1 MSTTDRPIVEFDH
14 HSAEFHDHRYSQ
26 WAEIRKCPVA
36 FNPAYGGFWVVSGY
50 DEVNAVSRDEDTF
63 SSKYVPEPVDG
74 ISYMGIIG
82 VPRLQGIPPAGIA
95 ESQDGPHADLRRVIN
110 PFLLP
115 PAVER
120 LEPFMQQSATWF
132 LDQQIERGAMDM
144 VDDFTNP
151 VPAVLTLRMM
161 GLPCESWA
169 HYGEVFHAMTAHE
182 AGTPEYMAAT
192 GLIPGMVEELLTI
205 AAERRRNPGDDML
218 SAVLSV
224 RVEDG
229 RPLNDD
235 ELISVLWNLVGGGLD
250 TTTSLTSLSLYYLEA
265 HPELRDRII
274 ADPSL
279 LSTATEEFLRY
290 WSVNETLTRTV
301 TRDVELG
308 GQQLQRGDCLL
319 LSWLSANR
327 DERKFDRPDEVVL
340 DRSPNP
346 HLAFGVGPR
355 RCIGMHLART
365 LFRVMATEVLAR
377 IPDYRVDQGGT
388 RFYQGNPELFG
399 MVHMPVTFTPGPVVG
414 VERPF

>member
-1 MSTTDRPIVEFDH
+1 MSTTERPIVEFDH
-14 HSAEFHDHRYSQ
+14 HSREFHDTRYAQ
-26 WAEIRKCPVA
+26 WADMRKCPVA

-50 DEVNAVSRDEDTF
+50 DEVNTVSRDEDTF

-74 ISYMGIIG
+74 ISYQGIIG
-82 VPRLQGIPPAGIA
+82 VPRMDAIPPAGIA

-120 LEPFMQQSATWF
+120 LEPFMEQSATWF

-151 VPAVLTLRMM
+151 VPAVLTLRML

-169 HYGEVFHAMTAHE
+169 HYGEVFHAMIAHAE
-182 AGTPEYMAAT
+182 GSPEYASAV

-205 AAERRRNPGDDML
+205 AAERRRDPGEDML
-218 SAVLSV
+218 SALLTV
-224 RVEDG
+224 RDEDG
-229 RPLNDD
+229 DPMSDD
-235 ELISVLWNLVGGGLD
+235 QLISVLWNLIGGGLD
-250 TTTSLTSLSLYYLEA
+250 TTTSLTSLSLHYLDSN
-265 HPELRDRII
+265 HELRERLT

-279 LSTATEEFLRY
+279 LTTATEEFLRFF
-290 WSVNETLTRTV
+290 SVNETLTRTV

-308 GQQLQRGDCLL
+308 GQNLCRGDRLL

-327 DERKFDRPDEVVL
+327 DERMFDRADEIVPE
-340 DRSPNP
+340 RSPNP

-365 LFRVMATEVLAR
+365 LFRVMATEVLRR
-377 IPDYRVDQGGT
+377 IPDYRVDHAGT

-399 MVHMPVTFTPGPVVG
+399 IVHMPVTFSPGPVVG
-414 VERPF
+414 VARPF